1 MTRTTLGPSTAE
13 RMRSASARAA
23 DAVLAVA
30 GSDPA
35 VTSMHHL
42 CADGTAVVAAPTDCV
57 AAALAWQAGPG
68 GLPAV
73 LELTD
78 FAPLD
83 LREPVRSLVWLR
95 GTLTAVSGLGE
106 RRLADLVAAENPH
119 PALLD
124 VGHGAT
130 LLRLR
135 LESAVVADSS
145 GAEAVAVA
153 DLLAAEPDPFR
164 DVETDWLQHL
174 EEDHSDL
181 VEMLARRLP
190 SSLRTGRIRP
200 LGIDRYGVRLRI
212 EAEDGDRDVRMDFAE
227 PVADALGLSRAL
239 RILVGCPFVNGMRA
253 RR

>member
-13 RMRSASARAA
+13 RMRSASARAT

-30 GSDPA
+30 GTDPV
-35 VTSMHHL
+35 VTSLHHL
-42 CADGTAVVAAPTDCV
+42 RSDGTAVLATPMDCT

-78 FAPLD
+78 YAPLA

-95 GTLTAVSGLGE
+95 GTLTAVSGQGE
-106 RRLADLVAAENPH
+106 RDLADAVAAENPH

-124 VGHGAT
+124 VGHDAT

-135 LESAVVADSS
+135 LESAVVADSNGGES
-145 GAEAVAVA
+145 VTIE
-153 DLLAAEPDPFR
+153 DLLAADPDPFH
-164 DVETDWLQHL
+164 DVETAWLRHL

-190 SSLRTGRIRP
+190 SALRTGRVRP

-212 EAEDGDRDVRMDFAE
+212 KAAAGDRDVRMDFAE
-227 PVADALGLSRAL
+227 PADDALALSRAL
-239 RILVGCPFVNGMRA
+239 RILVGCPFVNGLRTHP
-253 RR
+253 

>member
-13 RMRSASARAA
+13 RMRSASARAT

-30 GSDPA
+30 GTDRV
-35 VTSMHHL
+35 VTSLHHL
-42 CADGTAVVAAPTDCV
+42 RSDGTAVLATPMDCA
-57 AAALAWQAGPG
+57 AAALAWQAGPD

-78 FAPLD
+78 YAPLA

-95 GTLTAVSGLGE
+95 GTLTAVSGQGE
-106 RRLADLVAAENPH
+106 RDLADAVAAENPH

-124 VGHGAT
+124 VGHDAT

-135 LESAVVADSS
+135 LESAVVADGNGGESVTI
-145 GAEAVAVA
+145 E
-153 DLLAAEPDPFR
+153 DLLAADPDPFH
-164 DVETDWLQHL
+164 DVETAWLRHL

-190 SSLRTGRIRP
+190 SALRTGRVRP

-212 EAEDGDRDVRMDFAE
+212 EAAAGDRDVRMDFAE
-227 PVADALGLSRAL
+227 PADDPLALSRAL
-239 RILVGCPFVNGMRA
+239 RILVGCPFVNGLRTHP
-253 RR
+253 

>member
-13 RMRSASARAA
+13 RMRSASARAS
-23 DAVLAVA
+23 DAVLAIA
-30 GSDPA
+30 GSDPVA
-35 VTSMHHL
+35 TSLHHL
-42 CADGTAVVAAPTDCV
+42 RTDGTAVVAAPLDCA

-78 FAPLD
+78 FAPLA
-83 LREPVRSLVWLR
+83 LREPVRSIVWLR
-95 GTLTAVSGLGE
+95 GTLTAVSGRSE
-106 RRLADLVAAENPH
+106 RDLADAVAAENPD

-130 LLRLR
+130 LLRLH

-145 GAEAVAVA
+145 GAESVPI
-153 DLLAAEPDPFR
+153 DELLTAEPDPFWG
-164 DVETDWLQHL
+164 VETGWLQHL
-174 EEDHSDL
+174 EEDHADL
-181 VEMLARRLP
+181 VEMLAGRLP
-190 SSLRTGRIRP
+190 SSLRTGRVRP

-212 EAEDGDRDVRMDFAE
+212 EAADGDRDVRMDFAE
-227 PVADALGLSRAL
+227 PVSDALGLSRAL